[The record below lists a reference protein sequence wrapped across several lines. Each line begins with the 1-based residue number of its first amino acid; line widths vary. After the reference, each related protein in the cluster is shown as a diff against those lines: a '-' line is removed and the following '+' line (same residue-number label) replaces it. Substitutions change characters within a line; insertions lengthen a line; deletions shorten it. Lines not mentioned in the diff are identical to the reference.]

1 MEPPPPCLRPTQV
14 SILDAWGTAAMI
26 AAGAFLL
33 YRYLVGPPPD

>member
-1 MEPPPPCLRPTQV
+1 MGV

-26 AAGAFLL
+26 AAFAFLL